1 LLHQGGLALNGVK
14 RLLERLELREKVTVI
29 RESNVGSGWGVS
41 RVLDAGL
48 RRVLCCCFHDPLV

>member
-1 LLHQGGLALNGVK
+1 LNGVK
-14 RLLERLELREKVTVI
+14 RLLERLELREKVMVI
-29 RESNVGSGWGVS
+29 RDSNVGSGWGVS